1 MDRSAWSIAAVRDA
15 LLHGREPPPAAAMAR
30 LSYYR
35 WLVVGVVSIG
45 AFMGQV
51 DASIAQLLL
60 PSLERAFGTTLSSVS
75 WVAVAYLL
83 TMAALMPIFGRL
95 ADMFGH
101 KLLYTAGFVVFVV
114 GSGLCGFAPDL
125 AVLIAARVLQAIG
138 GALLSANSVAIV
150 VAAAGP
156 KERGRGVGIQ
166 AAAQAVGLCAGPV
179 IGGIL
184 LSTLGWQ
191 WVFWINVP
199 FGVLGAIAGWLILP
213 QTAHLA
219 ADERFDLKGALLL
232 GPMLTAFM
240 IVLNEGQAWG
250 ASSPALIAAAVIGVG
265 LLVAL
270 IRTETK
276 SAAPLL
282 DPRLFKAPAFALA
295 NAGSLMSYALLFG
308 VMLLMP
314 FVFERAYLDDPLAA
328 GLRLAIIPI
337 AISLLAPLSGI
348 LYDRLGPRV
357 PTLSGMV
364 VCTGALALLY
374 GALAETH
381 DGLLAVMIALGI
393 FGVGQ
398 GLFTAANNT
407 AIMAAAPEDLSG
419 EAGGLLNVTRA
430 FGISLGIA
438 SASTVLAW
446 RLSAIGNGS
455 GSTVHVAPGLML
467 AASREVVLFLLVFAV
482 AAALASALPAGPRRL
497 TPSTGE

>member
-1 MDRSAWSIAAVRDA
+1 MSGSAWSMAAVRDA
-15 LLHGREPPPAAAMAR
+15 LLHGHEPPPAAAVAE
-30 LSYYR
+30 LPSYR

-60 PSLERAFGTTLSSVS
+60 PSLERAFGATLSAVS

-95 ADMFGH
+95 ADMLGH

-114 GSGLCGFAPDL
+114 GSALCGFAPDL
-125 AVLIAARVLQAIG
+125 PILVAARVLQAIG

-199 FGVLGAIAGWLILP
+199 FGIAGAIAGWFILP
-213 QTAHLA
+213 QTAHLTT
-219 ADERFDLKGALLL
+219 DKRFDLKGALLL

-240 IVLNEGQAWG
+240 MVLNEGQAWG
-250 ASSPALIAAAVIGVG
+250 ATSPAFIAAAAIGVV
-265 LLVAL
+265 LLVAF
-270 IRTETK
+270 IRTERG
-276 SAAPLL
+276 APAPLL
-282 DPRLFKAPAFALA
+282 DPRLFASRAFALA

-308 VMLLMP
+308 IMLLMP
-314 FVFERAYLDDPLAA
+314 FVFERAYLDDPLRA
-328 GLRLAIIPI
+328 GLRLSIIPI
-337 AISLLAPLSGI
+337 AISLLAPISGI

-357 PTLSGMV
+357 PTLSGMA
-364 VCTGALALLY
+364 VCVAGLALLY
-374 GALAETH
+374 VALGENH
-381 DGLLAVMIALGI
+381 GLLMVMIALGV

-407 AIMAAAPEDLSG
+407 AIMASATADLSG

-446 RLSAIGNGS
+446 RLSAMGDPG
-455 GSTVHVAPGLML
+455 GGTMHVAPATML
-467 AASREVVLFLLVFAV
+467 VASRGVVLFLILYAV
-482 AAALASALPAGPRRL
+482 AAALASAMPARRR
-497 TPSTGE
+497 G

>member
-1 MDRSAWSIAAVRDA
+1 M
-15 LLHGREPPPAAAMAR
+15 HGREPPPAAAIAA
-30 LSYYR
+30 LPSYR

-60 PSLERAFGTTLSSVS
+60 PSLERAFGSSLSAVS

-95 ADMFGH
+95 ADMLGH

-125 AVLIAARVLQAIG
+125 PILVAARVLQAIG

-179 IGGIL
+179 IGGVL

-199 FGVLGAIAGWLILP
+199 FGIVGAIAGWLILP
-213 QTAHLA
+213 QTAHLSS
-219 ADERFDLKGALLL
+219 DKRFDIKGALLL

-240 IVLNEGQAWG
+240 VVLNEGQTWG
-250 ASSPALIAAAVIGVG
+250 VTSPAFIAAAVTGVV
-265 LLVAL
+265 LLVL
-270 IRTETK
+270 FVRTETRIEG
-276 SAAPLL
+276 PLL
-282 DPRLFKAPAFALA
+282 DPRLFSGRTFALA

-308 VMLLMP
+308 IMLLMP
-314 FVFERAYLDDPLAA
+314 FVFERAYADDPLAA
-328 GLRLAIIPI
+328 GLRLAIIPV
-337 AISLLAPLSGI
+337 AISLLAPVSGI

-357 PTLSGMV
+357 PTLAGMA
-364 VCTGALALLY
+364 VCIAGLALLY
-374 GALAETH
+374 AALGETR
-381 DGLLAVMIALGI
+381 DSLPMVMVALGI

-407 AIMAAAPEDLSG
+407 SIMAAAPADLSG
-419 EAGGLLNVTRA
+419 EAGGILNVTRA

-446 RLSAIGNGS
+446 RLSALGVPG
-455 GSTVHVAPGLML
+455 GSTVHVAPPVML
-467 AASREVVLFLLVFAV
+467 AASREVVLFLILYAI
-482 AAALASALPAGPRRL
+482 AAAIASAVPHRARAALNPGR
-497 TPSTGE
+497 

>member
-1 MDRSAWSIAAVRDA
+1 MVASACSIAAVRDA
-15 LLHGREPPPAAAMAR
+15 LLHGREPPPAEAVAR
-30 LSYYR
+30 LQSYK

-60 PSLERAFGTTLSSVS
+60 PSLERTFGSSLSAVS

-83 TMAALMPIFGRL
+83 AMAALMPIFGRL
-95 ADMFGH
+95 ADMLGH

-114 GSGLCGFAPDL
+114 GSALCGFAPDL
-125 AVLIAARVLQAIG
+125 PLLVAARVLQAIG

-150 VAAAGP
+150 VHAAGP
-156 KERGRGVGIQ
+156 EERGRGVGIQ
-166 AAAQAVGLCAGPV
+166 AAAQAFGLCAGPV

-199 FGVLGAIAGWLILP
+199 FGIAGAIAGWFILP
-213 QTAHLA
+213 QTPHLVA
-219 ADERFDLKGALLL
+219 GQRFDFKGALLL
-232 GPMLTAFM
+232 GPTLTAFM
-240 IVLNEGQAWG
+240 IVLNEGHTWG
-250 ASSPALIAAAVIGVG
+250 ATSPALIAAAVTGVI
-265 LLVAL
+265 LLVLFVRAEM
-270 IRTETK
+270 RTD
-276 SAAPLL
+276 APLL
-282 DPRLFKAPAFALA
+282 DPRLMQSPAFALA
-295 NAGSLMSYALLFG
+295 NASSLMSYALLFG
-308 VMLLMP
+308 MMLLMP

-328 GLRLAIIPI
+328 GLRLAIIPV
-337 AISLLAPLSGI
+337 AISLLAPVSGL

-357 PTLSGMV
+357 PTLTGML
-364 VCTGALALLY
+364 VCIAGLVLLY
-374 GALAETH
+374 FALGAAR
-381 DGLLAVMIALGI
+381 DGLLLAMIALAV

-407 AIMAAAPEDLSG
+407 SIMAAAPDDLSG

-446 RLSAIGNGS
+446 RLSAMGDPG
-455 GSTVHVAPGLML
+455 GSTVHVAPQAML
-467 AASREVVLFLLVFAV
+467 AASREVVLFLLLFAL
-482 AAALASALPAGPRRL
+482 AAALASA
-497 TPSTGE
+497 PSKR

>member
-1 MDRSAWSIAAVRDA
+1 MDASAWSIAAVRDA
-15 LLHGREPPPAAAMAR
+15 VLKGREPPPAAAVAA
-30 LSYYR
+30 LPSYR

-60 PSLERAFGTTLSSVS
+60 PSLERAFGSSLSSVS

-83 TMAALMPIFGRL
+83 AMAALMPIFGRL
-95 ADMFGH
+95 ADMLGH

-114 GSGLCGFAPDL
+114 GSALCGFAPNL
-125 AVLIAARVLQAIG
+125 AALVAARVLQAIG

-199 FGVLGAIAGWLILP
+199 FGIAGAIAGWFILP
-213 QTAHLA
+213 QTAHLS
-219 ADERFDLKGALLL
+219 ADKRFDLRGALML

-240 IVLNEGQAWG
+240 IVLNEGHAWG
-250 ASSPALIAAAVIGVG
+250 ATSPAFIAAAVVGVV
-265 LLVAL
+265 LLVL
-270 IRTETK
+270 FVRTETRTQ
-276 SAAPLL
+276 SPLL
-282 DPRLFKAPAFALA
+282 DPRLFRTPAFALA

-308 VMLLMP
+308 IMLLMP

-337 AISLLAPLSGI
+337 AISLLAPVSGM

-357 PTLSGMV
+357 PTLAGMA
-364 VCTGALALLY
+364 VCIGGLALLY
-374 GALAETH
+374 VALEEARDGLPMVMAALA
-381 DGLLAVMIALGI
+381 V

-446 RLSAIGNGS
+446 RLSAMGDPS
-455 GSTVHVAPGLML
+455 GSTVHVVPAIML
-467 AASREVVLFLLVFAV
+467 AASREVVLFLALFAV
-482 AAALASALPAGPRRL
+482 AAALASARR
-497 TPSTGE
+497 TYARP

>member
-1 MDRSAWSIAAVRDA
+1 MDASALSIAAVRDA
-15 LLHGREPPPAAAMAR
+15 LFKGREPRPAPVLAK

-60 PSLERAFGTTLSSVS
+60 PSLERAFGATLSSVS

-95 ADMFGH
+95 ADMLGH

-114 GSGLCGFAPDL
+114 GSLLCGFAPNL
-125 AVLIAARVLQAIG
+125 PLLVAARVLQAIG

-184 LSTLGWQ
+184 LSTLGWP

-199 FGVLGAIAGWLILP
+199 FGIVGTVAGWLILP
-213 QTAHLA
+213 QTAHLSK
-219 ADERFDLKGALLL
+219 DRRFDLKGALLL

-240 IVLNEGQAWG
+240 LVLNEGHAWG
-250 ASSPALIAAAVIGVG
+250 ATSPAFLTAAASGVI
-265 LLVAL
+265 LLVLFMRA
-270 IRTETK
+270 ETR
-276 SAAPLL
+276 ADAPLL
-282 DPRLFKAPAFALA
+282 APQLCRRRTFIAA

-328 GLRLAIIPI
+328 GLRLSIIPI
-337 AISLLAPLSGI
+337 AISLLAPVSGL

-357 PTLSGMV
+357 PTLAGMA
-364 VCTGALALLY
+364 VCIAGLALLY
-374 GALAETH
+374 FALGETRH
-381 DGLLAVMIALGI
+381 GLLTAMIALGI

-407 AIMAAAPEDLSG
+407 AIMAAAPHDLSG

-438 SASTVLAW
+438 SASTALAW
-446 RLSAIGNGS
+446 RLSALGDPG
-455 GSTVHVAPGLML
+455 GSTVHVAPAAML
-467 AASREVVLFLLVFAV
+467 AASRQVVLFLLVFAI
-482 AAALASALPAGPRRL
+482 AAAVASAVPKQRRV
-497 TPSTGE
+497 

>member
-1 MDRSAWSIAAVRDA
+1 MNGSAWSLAAVRDA
-15 LLHGREPPPAAAMAR
+15 LLKGREPAPASGIAQ
-30 LSYYR
+30 LPSYR

-60 PSLERAFGTTLSSVS
+60 PSLERTFGATLSAVS

-95 ADMFGH
+95 ADMLGH

-114 GSGLCGFAPDL
+114 GSGLCGLAPDL
-125 AVLIAARVLQAIG
+125 PILVAARVLQAIG

-156 KERGRGVGIQ
+156 EERGRGVGIQ

-199 FGVLGAIAGWLILP
+199 FGIVGAIAGWFILP
-213 QTAHLA
+213 QTAHLS
-219 ADERFDLKGALLL
+219 ADEGFDVKGALLL

-240 IVLNEGQAWG
+240 IVLNEGHAWG
-250 ASSPALIAAAVIGVG
+250 VTSPAIIATAIAGVA
-265 LLVAL
+265 LLVLFLRA
-270 IRTETK
+270 ETRV
-276 SAAPLL
+276 AAPLL
-282 DPRLFKAPAFALA
+282 DPRLFETRAFALA

-328 GLRLAIIPI
+328 GLRLSIVPI
-337 AISLLAPLSGI
+337 AISLLAPVSGV

-357 PTLSGMV
+357 PTLSGMAA
-364 VCTGALALLY
+364 CGAGLVLLYATLRQEPHDLLYVMLAL
-374 GALAETH
+374 G
-381 DGLLAVMIALGI
+381 V

-438 SASTVLAW
+438 GASTVLAW
-446 RLSAIGNGS
+446 RLSAMGHAGA
-455 GSTVHVAPGLML
+455 STVAVAPATML
-467 AASREVVLFLLVFAV
+467 AASREVVVFLALFAL
-482 AAALASALPAGPRRL
+482 AAAVASALPTGRGPSLSPRR
-497 TPSTGE
+497 

>member
-1 MDRSAWSIAAVRDA
+1 MTGSAWSIGAVRDA
-15 LLHGREPPPAAAMAR
+15 LLQGREPPPAAGLAR

-35 WLVVGVVSIG
+35 WLIVGVVSIG

-60 PSLERAFGTTLSSVS
+60 PSLERAFGTTLSAVS

-83 TMAALMPIFGRL
+83 AMAALMPIFGRL
-95 ADMFGH
+95 ADLLGH

-114 GSGLCGFAPDL
+114 GSALCGLAPGL
-125 AVLIAARVLQAIG
+125 PVLIGARVLQAIG

-156 KERGRGVGIQ
+156 EERGRAVGIQ
-166 AAAQAVGLCAGPV
+166 AAAQAVGLCLGPV

-199 FGVLGAIAGWLILP
+199 FGIAGAVAAWLILP
-213 QTAHLA
+213 QTARLA
-219 ADERFDLKGALLL
+219 ADTRFDLKGALLL

-250 ASSPALIAAAVIGVG
+250 AASPALIAAAVVGVA

-270 IRTETK
+270 IRTETR
-276 SAAPLL
+276 SQSPLL
-282 DPRLFKAPAFALA
+282 DPRLLESPAFALA

-328 GLRLAIIPI
+328 GLRLSIIPI
-337 AISLLAPLSGI
+337 AISLLAPVSGI
-348 LYDRLGPRV
+348 LYDRLGARV
-357 PTLSGMV
+357 PTLAGMA
-364 VCTGALALLY
+364 VCIGALALLY
-374 GALAETH
+374 AALRESH
-381 DGLLAVMIALGI
+381 DSLPAVMIALAV

-438 SASTVLAW
+438 GASTVLAW
-446 RLSAIGNGS
+446 RLSAIGEGS
-455 GSTVHVAPGLML
+455 GSTVEVAPPVML
-467 AASREVVLFLLVFAV
+467 AASREVVLFLLAFAV
-482 AAALASALPAGPRRL
+482 AAALVSALPGRKAAD
-497 TPSTGE
+497 